1 MRNRSGTAVPAV
13 VVGQASRLSMSRAG
27 EDVCPTP
34 RRRSVQDVLFLFD
47 APLPRKDAPCLAGDA
62 CSYGPMK
69 SGPILALLLA
79 LFPLCGLA
87 DPAKWEKEI
96 AAFEQADRE
105 HPPEKGGIIFT
116 GSSTIRRWKT
126 LTADF
131 AGFRVVNR
139 GFGGSQME
147 DSVYYVERILVPRD
161 PAAVVIFAGSNDI
174 NAGKTP
180 ESVVENFK
188 AFVAKVRAQLPKTE
202 IGFIEITT
210 SPSRWTQ
217 REKVIEANRQIRA
230 FCEES
235 KGAKFIAVREKFL
248 GTNGE
253 PRAELF
259 ESDRLHPNADGYKIL
274 ADAIRPFL
282 PKQ

>member
-1 MRNRSGTAVPAV
+1 MRF
-13 VVGQASRLSMSRAG
+13 AS
-27 EDVCPTP
+27 
-34 RRRSVQDVLFLFD
+34 F
-47 APLPRKDAPCLAGDA
+47 
-62 CSYGPMK
+62 
-69 SGPILALLLA
+69 LALLVSS
-79 LFPLCGLA
+79 FPLCGLA
-87 DPAKWEKEI
+87 DPVKWEKDI

-105 HPPEKGGIIFT
+105 HPPQKGGIVFT

-126 LTADF
+126 LAADF
-131 AGFRVVNR
+131 SGFRVVSR

-147 DSVYYVERILVPRD
+147 DSVFYVERILVPHE

-174 NAGKTP
+174 NAGKTA
-180 ESVVENFK
+180 ENVVENFK

-202 IGFIEITT
+202 IGFIEITS

-217 REKVIEANRQIRA
+217 RDAVIEANRQIRA

-253 PRAELF
+253 PRVELF

-274 ADAIRPFL
+274 VEAIRPFL